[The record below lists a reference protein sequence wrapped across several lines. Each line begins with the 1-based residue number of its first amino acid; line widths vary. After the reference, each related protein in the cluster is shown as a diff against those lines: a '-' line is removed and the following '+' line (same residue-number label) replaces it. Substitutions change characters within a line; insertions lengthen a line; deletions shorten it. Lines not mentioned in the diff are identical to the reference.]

1 MTESEQVEAI
11 SANMERTRVDLGL
24 APPKTTEHRGC
35 CDAAEGTNDRPPKW
49 TQAQAIELCRKI
61 EAFAPR
67 YGCHVALTG
76 GTLYHFGER
85 KDADI
90 LFYRIR
96 QVEEIDVDGLMAALT
111 GIGVTP
117 GNDHGWCFKATYQSR
132 AIDFF
137 FPERP
142 GSEYP
147 GRNPAPSLVPALKD
161 EVEPF

>member
-1 MTESEQVEAI
+1 MT
-11 SANMERTRVDLGL
+11 
-24 APPKTTEHRGC
+24 APQR
-35 CDAAEGTNDRPPKW
+35 KW

-61 EAFAPR
+61 EVVAPK

-96 QVEEIDVDGLMAALT
+96 QIDAIDVHGLMEALE
-111 GIGVTP
+111 GLGVVP
-117 GNDHGWCFKATYQSR
+117 GEDFGWCHKATYEGR

-137 FPERP
+137 FPERDGVEAP
-142 GSEYP
+142 GYGP
-147 GRNPAPSLVPALKD
+147 PPSIPKILVSADD
-161 EVEPF
+161 ERPF

>member
-1 MTESEQVEAI
+1 MS
-11 SANMERTRVDLGL
+11 D
-24 APPKTTEHRGC
+24 
-35 CDAAEGTNDRPPKW
+35 KW
-49 TQAQAIELCRKI
+49 TQQQAIELCRKI
-61 EAFAPR
+61 EMLAPK

-96 QVEEIDVDGLMAALT
+96 QVEEIDVDGLMSALADI
-111 GIGVTP
+111 GITP
-117 GNDHGWCFKATYQSR
+117 GRDYGWCHKATYEGR

-142 GSEYP
+142 GGDYP
-147 GRNPAPSLVPALKD
+147 NSADRARIAVIAND
-161 EVEPF
+161 EPEIAF